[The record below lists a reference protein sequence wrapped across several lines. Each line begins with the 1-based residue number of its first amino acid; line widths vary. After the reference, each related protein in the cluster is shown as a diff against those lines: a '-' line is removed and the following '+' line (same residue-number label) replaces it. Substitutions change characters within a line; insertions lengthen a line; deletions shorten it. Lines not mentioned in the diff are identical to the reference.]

1 MISATR
7 FPAQAGSHTTSSA
20 AARKNPHHLAN
31 PGELI
36 MTLPRRFIARE
47 PAYQNP
53 AAGLVSQIT
62 NRDLDR
68 QTMEPVT
75 LVSAGRL
82 GVRPLLSGF
91 FGSRWPPEDRKSA
104 GEVSDARRCL

>member
-1 MISATR
+1 
-7 FPAQAGSHTTSSA
+7 
-20 AARKNPHHLAN
+20 
-31 PGELI
+31 
-36 MTLPRRFIARE
+36 
-47 PAYQNP
+47 
-53 AAGLVSQIT
+53 VSQIT

-104 GEVSDARRCL
+104 GEV